1 MLHVEQVADKC
12 LVGNSTMKES
22 KTTKNFYQLVEE
34 IKQFNT
40 ERDWDAFHQPKDLL
54 IALMSEVGELADL
67 YRWLNTTELET
78 ALCNP
83 EKKTKIAEELADIFS
98 FLIILAYKQ
107 DIDLL
112 EALSDKLE
120 KNKQR
125 FDPTKMKGIHSNILE
140 GFKREE

>member
-1 MLHVEQVADKC
+1 MRSVEHTANKYTARS
-12 LVGNSTMKES
+12 STMKES
-22 KTTKNFYQLVEE
+22 KTTKDFYQVVQD

-40 ERDWDAFHQPKDLL
+40 ERDWDAFHQPKDVL

-67 YRWLNTTELET
+67 YRWLDTAELKS
-78 ALCNP
+78 ALHNP
-83 EKKTKIAEELADIFS
+83 EKKIKISEELADIFA

-120 KNKQR
+120 KNKKR
-125 FDPTKMKGIHSNILE
+125 FNPATMKGIHSNVLE
-140 GFKREE
+140 GFKREK